1 MLNDNRYVDEAE
13 RDIYL
18 YGLTLLKQK
27 MLYGLVIFALAVLI
41 GSVKETLMFYII
53 YTALRKFAGGY
64 HASTK
69 KGCFAVTVSITLT
82 LIFFTEIAV
91 PGYPVMIM
99 TSAVLGIILMLGP
112 QGSRYRR
119 IDRSERRYFKG
130 RLLMIIILVWLFS
143 FYMFMIHNSLVVVI
157 FYTILVQM
165 LMQLHSYIKHILS
178 GGYDE
183 QKI

>member
-91 PGYPVMIM
+91 PGYPIGQN
-99 TSAVLGIILMLGP
+99 ADILKAG
-112 QGSRYRR
+112 
-119 IDRSERRYFKG
+119 F
-130 RLLMIIILVWLFS
+130 
-143 FYMFMIHNSLVVVI
+143 
-157 FYTILVQM
+157 
-165 LMQLHSYIKHILS
+165 
-178 GGYDE
+178 
-183 QKI
+183 